1 MNKSSGGQIAAQY
14 SNPRN
19 VVTRIGASIAA
30 LFHHNTCCRSFSNV
44 KFLYPLPFDFGGSWP
59 TPLLLIFQHRS
70 IYFTHLRIIV
80 SLLNLPFN
88 LISVVLISSINFLS
102 CTLPAFLNSFSVS
115 AGLRNVFCLL
125 CISLK

>member
-1 MNKSSGGQIAAQY
+1 MAAY
-14 SNPRN
+14 HSITKN
-19 VVTRIGASIAA
+19 VVTRIGATTAV
-30 LFHHNTCCRSFSNV
+30 LFHHNSCCLSFSNV
-44 KFLYPLPFDFGGSWP
+44 KFLYPLPFDIGGSWR

-102 CTLPAFLNSFSVS
+102 CTFPAFLNSFNVS